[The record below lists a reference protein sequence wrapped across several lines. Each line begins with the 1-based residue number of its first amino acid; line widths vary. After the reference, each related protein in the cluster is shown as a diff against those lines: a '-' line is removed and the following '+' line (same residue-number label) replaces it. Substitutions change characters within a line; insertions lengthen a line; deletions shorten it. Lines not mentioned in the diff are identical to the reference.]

1 MLIFTCLR
9 LLYDGDDRRIS
20 STNTSGATT
29 KYVFDGGNVV
39 QENDGTGSLIANYNV
54 EPQELMGNVI
64 SRKVFGCSTSFYQY
78 SALSNDAGNVT
89 SLTDSTQTT
98 VATYEYEAFGNTVSQ
113 SGTTTNS
120 YKFSTKNLDDE
131 SGLYYF
137 GARYYD
143 PETGRF
149 ITKDPDGGD
158 LDNPISQNPY
168 IYANDNPV
176 NLVDP
181 DGEFVVIIPAAVYIT
196 IAVGLTLA

>member
-1 MLIFTCLR
+1 
-9 LLYDGDDRRIS
+9 
-20 STNTSGATT
+20 
-29 KYVFDGGNVV
+29 
-39 QENDGTGSLIANYNV
+39 
-54 EPQELMGNVI
+54 MGNII
-64 SRKVFGCSTSFYQY
+64 SRKDFGGSSSFDQY

-98 VATYEYEAFGNTVSQ
+98 VATYSYEAFGNTVSQ
-113 SGTTTNS
+113 SGTSTNS

-158 LDNPISQNPY
+158 LDNPLSQNPY

-181 DGEFVVIIPAAVYIT
+181 DGEFVFVPAVAAEIA
-196 IAVGLTLA
+196 IAVGLTIAIEAKYHPIQKGILATGQAITKIKNWYLSKKKGASKKS